1 MSLSLPIVYNIAV
14 RTVME
19 FIEKCIT
26 TTPDIR
32 NQLTDAQIISLLKS
46 IEESKLRELYRQT
59 DKHRCMVLS
68 TLLTKD
74 EFKTLNDKHEAQ
86 KQQES
91 DQSSGST
98 KRIRSLQ

>member
-1 MSLSLPIVYNIAV
+1 MSLSLPIVYNIDV

-46 IEESKLRELYRQT
+46 IEESQLRELYRQT
-59 DKHRCMVLS
+59 DKHRCII
-68 TLLTKD
+68 
-74 EFKTLNDKHEAQ
+74 
-86 KQQES
+86 
-91 DQSSGST
+91 DQR
-98 KRIRSLQ
+98 RIYDPER